1 MTDAVRAA
9 AGAFPAWSRLGHEIR
24 AKYLLR
30 IADLIDQNLEELAL
44 AESRDQGKPVSLAR
58 SMDIPRA
65 SLNFRKFAYAW
76 QGLVDT
82 AASLENPAVVN
93 ISSRTPLGVAGL
105 ISPWNLPLYL
115 LTFKI
120 APAIMSGNT
129 VVCKP
134 SEMTSVTAWMLCKM
148 MKKAGLPDGV
158 VNMVFGYGNTVGE
171 SIVTH
176 PQVKIVSFTGS
187 TAVGKK
193 IAQLTAA
200 SMKKVSLELGGK
212 NAAVVFNDADLEEAV
227 NGVVRSSFLN
237 QGEICLCTSRVFVQ
251 VILQYVLSP
260 PLYSL

>member
-93 ISSRTPLGVAGL
+93 ISSRDPLGVAGL
-105 ISPWNLPLYL
+105 ISPWNLEFDFRAYNSNVEVIKLDDNSEKNT
-115 LTFKI
+115 LT
-120 APAIMSGNT
+120 
-129 VVCKP
+129 
-134 SEMTSVTAWMLCKM
+134 E
-148 MKKAGLPDGV
+148 
-158 VNMVFGYGNTVGE
+158 
-171 SIVTH
+171 
-176 PQVKIVSFTGS
+176 
-187 TAVGKK
+187 
-193 IAQLTAA
+193 
-200 SMKKVSLELGGK
+200 
-212 NAAVVFNDADLEEAV
+212 
-227 NGVVRSSFLN
+227 FL
-237 QGEICLCTSRVFVQ
+237 
-251 VILQYVLSP
+251 
-260 PLYSL
+260 